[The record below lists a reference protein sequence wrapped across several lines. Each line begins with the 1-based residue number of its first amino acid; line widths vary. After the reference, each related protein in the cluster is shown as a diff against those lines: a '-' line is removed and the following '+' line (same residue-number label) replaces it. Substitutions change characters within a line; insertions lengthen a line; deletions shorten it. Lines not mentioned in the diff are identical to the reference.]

1 MQIAILIATKDR
13 PEKLDRLLLSIT
25 HSEQHIR
32 QVVIVSSGNSI
43 SNIVKRYSDLINLK
57 HIHSEISGQI
67 HQKSI
72 GIQAIEG
79 GINWVL
85 FLDDDVTLP
94 VNSLDVLVS
103 NYLVNPKFAKVFAFG
118 LKIEGIKYRK
128 YSWFT
133 KLILLLFYLYSNQK
147 GKVLGSGHAQIYQDS
162 LTDIETQWVN
172 GISVWRIET
181 LQSYGFISSKLSY
194 SAYEDVI
201 FSYRVSRDHPIIFA
215 SKVIVKSQDS
225 EEIQPITLNQFKSGS
240 YMRYFFV
247 TKYPDLSRIKL
258 LIAQLLRSVQ
268 FTLFGDKTLSG
279 IIRFKHSVH
288 IWFDLLRAFL
298 FKIDPTF
305 LLNKRF

>member
-13 PEKLDRLLLSIT
+13 PEKLDSLLLSLT
-25 HSEQHIR
+25 HSEQYIR

-43 SNIVKRYSDLINLK
+43 SSIVKRYSDLINLK

-79 GINWVL
+79 GINWIL

-94 VNSLDVLVS
+94 PNSLEILVS
-103 NYLVNPKFAKVFAFG
+103 EYLNNSKFVNVFAFG

-128 YSWFT
+128 YSWFI
-133 KLILLLFYLYSNQK
+133 KLLLSWFFLYSKQK
-147 GKVLGSGHAQIYQDS
+147 GRVLGSGHAQNYQDS
-162 LTDIETQWVN
+162 LTDTETQWIN
-172 GISVWRIET
+172 GISIWRIET
-181 LQSYGFISSKLSY
+181 LQSYGLINSKLSY
-194 SAYEDVI
+194 AAYEDVI
-201 FSYRVSRDHPIIFA
+201 FSYRVSRNYPIIFA
-215 SKVIVKSQDS
+215 SKVTVKSQDS
-225 EEIQPITLNQFKSGS
+225 DEIQPITLNQFKSGS

-247 TKYPDLSRIKL
+247 SKYPNLSRIKL

-279 IIRFKHSVH
+279 IIRFTHSVH